1 MKITHPIVF
10 LPLVILLLIAAL
22 IVNALVR
29 HVMTNN
35 STNTDSNTEETVNPV
50 DEADVYT
57 GQPNPLAQIGIEI
70 LEEGSGEAQAKDG
83 DRLSVHYTGTLE
95 NGTKFDSSLDR
106 GAPFTLT
113 LGANQVIQ
121 GWELGLQN
129 MKVGE
134 KRKLTIPADLA
145 YGDRE
150 LSSIPA
156 NSTLIF
162 EVELL
167 SIN

>member
-1 MKITHPIVF
+1 MKPTHPIIF
-10 LPLVILLLIAAL
+10 IPLVILLLIIAL
-22 IVNALVR
+22 IANAIVR
-29 HVMTNN
+29 RVMTND
-35 STNTDSNTEETVNPV
+35 STNTGSNEETLVSEE
-50 DEADVYT
+50 EADVYT
-57 GQPNPLAQIGIEI
+57 GQPNPLGDIGIEV
-70 LEEGSGEAQAKDG
+70 LEEGTGSAQAKDG
-83 DRLSVHYTGTLE
+83 DNLSVHYTGTLE
-95 NGTKFDSSLDR
+95 DGTKFDSSLDR
-106 GAPFTLT
+106 GVPFTLT

-134 KRKLTIPADLA
+134 KRKLTIPPDLA
-145 YGDRE
+145 YGDRA
-150 LSSIPA
+150 LSKIPA